1 MDWLSNLDP
10 HWNWLALGLV
20 LAVAEMAIPGVFL
33 IWLAGAAILTGLA
46 TWVLPIGLPL
56 QIVLFALL
64 AIVSVFIGKR
74 YLGRNPIH
82 EADPGMNDRGA
93 RLQGEVVTI
102 THAIDGGT
110 GRARHGDTEW
120 LVRGPEAEP
129 GTRMRVAGNDG
140 AVLLVEH
147 LH

>member
-1 MDWLSNLDP
+1 MDWLSNLEP

>member
-1 MDWLSNLDP
+1 MDWLPNLDP
-10 HWNWLALGLV
+10 HWNWLALGLI

-56 QIVLFALL
+56 QIVIFAVL
-64 AIVSVFIGKR
+64 AVVSVFLGKR
-74 YLGRNPIH
+74 YLGRNPVH

-93 RLQGEVVTI
+93 RLRGEVVTI

-120 LVRGPEAEP
+120 LVRGPDAEP
-129 GTRMRVAGNDG
+129 GTRMRIAGHDG
-140 AVLLVEH
+140 AVLVVEH

>member
-1 MDWLSNLDP
+1 MDWLPNLDP

-33 IWLAGAAILTGLA
+33 IWLAGAAILTGIA
-46 TWVLPIGLPL
+46 TWILPIGLPL
-56 QIVLFALL
+56 QIVLFAML
-64 AIVSVFIGKR
+64 AVISVFLGKR

-93 RLQGEVVTI
+93 RLLGDTVII
-102 THAIDGGT
+102 TQAIAGGT

-120 LVRGPEAEP
+120 LVKGPDVAE
-129 GTRMRVAGNDG
+129 GTRMRIAGHRG
-140 AVLLVEH
+140 AVLVVEH
-147 LH
+147 LD